1 MDVTTHSAYRDVL
14 PLLNMIKDDWLRPKT
29 SEERNIMIK
38 HARIARIFTIFGFL
52 LMEISALIVLFLP
65 VFGISM
71 RYRTNRTDSGKL
83 LPLQSY
89 YLYDVSNS
97 PLYEITY
104 GLQIFSAVLA
114 GIMYTGTDTFM
125 SLLIFHACGQLEN
138 LKTRI
143 RNLDKFNNFADT
155 LSISV
160 KDHIRLIRSVIIIDN
175 TFNLMLLG
183 LLIYF
188 GILFA
193 LYGFLF
199 VSIITQGSNLS
210 ILRLIYTVVSFLLT
224 FGHMSIYCVLGEL
237 LVIQCDGIY
246 DAVCQYEWYN
256 LKPKQARNFLNIMME
271 TRRPLHLT
279 AGKLLPM
286 TIATLCNL
294 LQTSGGYI
302 SVLLAHRS

>member
-1 MDVTTHSAYRDVL
+1 MCTTCAPLHSVRD
-14 PLLNMIKDDWLRPKT
+14 NQSLRRHQYGRYHT
-29 SEERNIMIK
+29 FSVQRRSTFIK
-38 HARIARIFTIFGFL
+38 HDQGRLVETKNVGREEHHDKTCA
-52 LMEISALIVLFLP
+52 
-65 VFGISM
+65 
-71 RYRTNRTDSGKL
+71 NRTHFYDIRFLVNGNICPHRFISSRFWHFNEIQNEQNGLRQIIAIAIL
-83 LPLQSY
+83 L
-89 YLYDVSNS
+89 
-97 PLYEITY
+97 
-104 GLQIFSAVLA
+104 F
-114 GIMYTGTDTFM
+114 
-125 SLLIFHACGQLEN
+125 
-138 LKTRI
+138 I
-143 RNLDKFNNFADT
+143 RYT